1 MSIKYIPERS
11 GPTGPAGPAGA
22 PGGVGATGL
31 PGDWATAQTVVA
43 KSSSINPVLAAD
55 AGLMFK
61 CTNISDI
68 TLTLTSTSAFSV
80 GQSVDL
86 VRYGSGNVTVAQG
99 SGATVTGTPGLK
111 LRALSSAATIFC
123 IAANEYV
130 VIGDL
135 TT

>member
-11 GPTGPAGPAGA
+11 GPTGPTGPAGD

-31 PGDWATAQTVVA
+31 PGDWSTAQTVVA
-43 KSSSINPVLAAD
+43 KSSSVNPVLAAD

-61 CTNISDI
+61 CTNSSDI
-68 TLTLTSTSAFSV
+68 TLTMTSTSALAV
-80 GQSVDL
+80 GKSVDVL
-86 VRYGSGNVTVAQG
+86 RYGSGNVTISQG

-111 LRALSSAATIFC
+111 LRAQGSAATIFC

-135 TT
+135 ST